1 MTRDPCNAGTVY
13 VCVRFGQSGIY
24 KTTDGGAHW
33 AKAGTLDGC
42 INVRVDP
49 ANPQHLYSGDGVG
62 SASDGFWVS
71 NDGGNSWTM
80 PEGFKTA
87 ANTVKDYDVYHVE
100 PDPSDFNH
108 VLVTFHYYW
117 QGGNW
122 TGALAGVFESFDGG
136 SKWTIHQP
144 GNPGWDGA
152 GGYDVYFL
160 YNPKLGIGDSKTW
173 LYGTQGKGHWRTT
186 NSGETWT
193 KVTDVSMEHGGGQ
206 LYYTQQGVLSR
217 AALVTSFAAKTTAS
231 PGPRSV
237 STTAFSASSETARTS
252 IAAATA
258 GTFRHRQRE
267 RRSDVD
273 RLQHPVVLR
282 RSLRDGL
289 RSGQ

>member
-1 MTRDPCNAGTVY
+1 
-13 VCVRFGQSGIY
+13 
-24 KTTDGGAHW
+24 
-33 AKAGTLDGC
+33 
-42 INVRVDP
+42 
-49 ANPQHLYSGDGVG
+49 VG

-144 GNPGWDGA
+144 NPGWDGA

-206 LYYTQQGVLSR
+206 LYYTQQGVLY
-217 AALVTSFAAKTTAS
+217 AS
-231 PGPRSV
+231 GSGH
-237 STTAFSASSETARTS
+237 
-252 IAAATA
+252 I
-258 GTFRHRQRE
+258 
-267 RRSDVD
+267 
-273 RLQHPVVLR
+273 
-282 RSLRDGL
+282 L
-289 RSGQ
+289 RSKDNGITWTEIGNNNGFLSVIGDGTNLYTGGHGGGHFFTAKESDDLKWSDFNTQSFFEGPFEMEYDPVNGILYSANIRAGVWALKVK